1 MKLTK
6 LLIKLVM
13 LCRQY
18 EQKVYRTP
26 DMDESIEYYR
36 NRKILK
42 ILRRHN
48 DGQEDEQTS
57 KNFSH
62 TNNEF

>member
-48 DGQEDEQTS
+48 DE
-57 KNFSH
+57 
-62 TNNEF
+62 